1 MLMQRI
7 NDPVRKKSL
16 VNTPEEAVRQSLIQ
30 WLIVEKGVPPHLIQ
44 VEASLS
50 QWKKGLTGRVDLVVH
65 NAQNMMSGVSR
76 PWLLVECKRPGE
88 ADWSRLEV
96 QVNRYLRVVQPRFL
110 VLQMGDLRQVI
121 DLGETG
127 GSPQRIADLPLY
139 KAKEE

>member
-16 VNTPEEAVRQSLIQ
+16 VNTPEEEVRQKLIQ

-44 VEASLS
+44 AEVSLS

-65 NAQNMMSGVSR
+65 NANNMMSGASK

-88 ADWSRLEV
+88 TDWSRLEV
-96 QVNRYLRVVQPRFL
+96 QVNRYLRVLQPTFL
-110 VLQMGDLRQVI
+110 VLQIGDLRKVI
-121 DLGETG
+121 ELGETG
-127 GSPQRIADLPLY
+127 SSPKWVADLPHF
-139 KAKEE
+139 